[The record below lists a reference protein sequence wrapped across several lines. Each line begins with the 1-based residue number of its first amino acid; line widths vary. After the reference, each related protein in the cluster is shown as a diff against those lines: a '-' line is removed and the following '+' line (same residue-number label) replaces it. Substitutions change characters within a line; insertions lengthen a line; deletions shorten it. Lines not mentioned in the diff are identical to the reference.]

1 MVIIVDYGMGN
12 LHSVLKA
19 FNRLRIEAA
28 ISSEPEDILSA
39 NKLILPGVGNFKRG
53 MSNLIDRKL
62 VAPLN
67 TAVIEKQIPILGICL
82 GMQLMTN
89 YSQEG
94 DEKGLGWFD
103 AETLQFDFS
112 DNLNQ
117 RLHIPHIGWNT
128 INIAMENLLFNNIDD
143 SPSFYFVHSYF
154 VKCNAK
160 DDVAATTEYGST
172 FVSAIAK
179 NNIFATQFHPEKS
192 HDYGLTLLK
201 NFTDNT

>member
-128 INIAMENLLFNNIDD
+128 IDIAMENLLFNNIDD

-160 DDVAATTEYGST
+160 DDIAATTEYGST